1 MALRLA
7 LLPCLVA
14 AGGRDAFGRWNTQA
28 VEPLLRE
35 VARAKRNAEES
46 LGSVEPLRAAIE
58 VTTSTLERVTA
69 STLERTEEALASLVS
84 DPTWALREVQRRL
97 ESVEP
102 PAWSLPWLRQGLHS
116 HRAWQRAGRMLRSGR
131 VEDLSGSWSLEERH
145 NMDAF
150 LRSMGFNAVQRA
162 AVMTAGQVQVLTCDG
177 RKLRIV
183 SRDVRGTSEL
193 VLPIGGPAVQSA
205 DGDGDQPIVRRA
217 FAEGDDLVI
226 TETAVGE
233 RQPLSECRRRLRDD
247 GRMCVDVRKR
257 TPNGDIASM
266 RIVFSSVPPK
276 QRCASSADSGN
287 RSGV

>member
-131 VEDLSGSWSLEERH
+131 VEDLSGSWSLGEQSAHRRPA
-145 NMDAF
+145 DLLSPAAF
-150 LRSMGFNAVQRA
+150 RPLPCACACPPSHELCMHARTR
-162 AVMTAGQVQVLTCDG
+162 TH
-177 RKLRIV
+177 R
-183 SRDVRGTSEL
+183 RGTAQHGR
-193 VLPIGGPAVQSA
+193 LPEVDGLQRGAASGSYDGWAGP
-205 DGDGDQPIVRRA
+205 GTYVRR
-217 FAEGDDLVI
+217 
-226 TETAVGE
+226 
-233 RQPLSECRRRLRDD
+233 P
-247 GRMCVDVRKR
+247 
-257 TPNGDIASM
+257 
-266 RIVFSSVPPK
+266 
-276 QRCASSADSGN
+276 
-287 RSGV
+287 